1 MPTAATEPS
10 DTATRLYDVGQL
22 RAIERQALSAEPDG
36 TLMQRAGA
44 ATAALAATLVK
55 PADGPLLVFAGPG
68 NNGGDA
74 LDAAARLC
82 EGGYRVSVVLLAD
95 ATRLPADAAAALQR
109 AQDSRLAFVELAE
122 IKGVWALAIDGL
134 FGIGL
139 TRAPEGEFRAAI
151 ERINALGCPVL
162 AIDVPSG
169 LDADTGIRVGSG
181 IAVRADSTLTFIGN
195 KPGLHTAEG
204 RDHAGRV
211 HVNSLGI
218 GAPLFG
224 EPRAMLCTPALFAH
238 VLAARPH
245 ASHKGSYGDLTVIG
259 GAAGMGGAVLLA
271 ARMGALA
278 GAGRVFAAFAGAVP
292 AFDPVHPELMC
303 RDAHA
308 VELAA
313 GAAVAGPGLGMSRD
327 AADLVARALASAL
340 PLVIDADALN
350 LIAAEPGLQQRLA
363 RRHAPSLLTPHPLE
377 AARLLG
383 IDAAAVQSDRLAV
396 AADLARRF
404 NAHVILKGSGS
415 VLASPHGDLA
425 VNASGNP
432 ALATA
437 GSGDVLAGLC
447 GALLAQRLPMR
458 EAALAAAWMHGH
470 AADRLVADGLG
481 PVGLTASE
489 LPEMIRRVLNE
500 LCAARVRPA

>member
-1 MPTAATEPS
+1 MPTAATEQADS
-10 DTATRLYDVGQL
+10 RLFDVAQL
-22 RAIERQALSAEPDG
+22 RDMERQALSAVPAG

-44 ATAALAATLVK
+44 ATAALVSSLAGK
-55 PADGPLLVFAGPG
+55 DDGPILVFAGPG

-74 LDAAARLC
+74 LDAAARLG
-82 EGGYRVSVVLLAD
+82 ERGYSVSVVLLAD
-95 ATRLPADAAAALQR
+95 PQRLPVDAAAAFRR
-109 AQDSRLAFVELAE
+109 AQAGKLSFIGLFDV
-122 IKGVWALAIDGL
+122 GGDWALVLDGL

-139 TRAPEGEFRAAI
+139 TRAPEGEFRMAV
-151 ERINALGCPVL
+151 ERLNALDCPVL

-169 LDADTGIRVGSG
+169 LDADTGNRVDRGV
-181 IAVRADSTLTFIGN
+181 AVQADHTITFIGN

-211 HVNSLGI
+211 HVDSLGI
-218 GAPLFG
+218 DVSLFCA
-224 EPRAMLCTPALFAH
+224 PRALLCTPALFGHA
-238 VLAARPH
+238 LAARPH

-271 ARMGALA
+271 ARTGALA
-278 GAGRVFAAFAGAVP
+278 GAGRVFAAFAGEVP

-308 VELAA
+308 VEPAA
-313 GAAVAGPGLGMSRD
+313 GAVVVGPGLGMSRE
-327 AADLVARALASAL
+327 AADLVARALASGL
-340 PLVIDADALN
+340 PLVLDADALN
-350 LIAAEPGLQQRLA
+350 LIAAGPGLQHRLA
-363 RRHAPSLLTPHPLE
+363 QRHAPTLLTPHPLE

-383 IDAAAVQSDRLAV
+383 IDAAAVQADRLAI
-396 AADLARRF
+396 AGELARRF
-404 NAHVILKGSGS
+404 HAHVILKGSGS
-415 VLASPHGDLA
+415 VIASPDGELA
-425 VNASGNP
+425 INASGNP

-447 GALLAQRLPMR
+447 GALLAQHLPMR

-470 AADRLVADGLG
+470 AADRLVADGIG

-489 LPEMIRRVLNE
+489 LPAAIRGVLNA
-500 LCAARVRPA
+500 LIGGRPA